1 MPPDGSEL
9 GWKPNG
15 LFMEDEG
22 RRNGSG
28 SRDGPPPPPPL
39 LLRPE
44 SKFIKLGGGKPRPP
58 SSNTDAKWA
67 VCDCND
73 DDGGGLPYR
82 SCEAKPGIGIED
94 EVAYSF

>member
-39 LLRPE
+39 PVLRPE

-73 DDGGGLPYR
+73 DDGGGLP
-82 SCEAKPGIGIED
+82 
-94 EVAYSF
+94 